1 MSANLRDVA
10 KEAGVSP
17 ATVSR
22 VINGHPQ
29 VSSETRQRVERAI
42 QALGYD
48 LRSSRRLAADTR
60 LTALVIPDVTSAFF
74 AEIVSGVERVLFEQ
88 ECDVVL
94 YNVGDRPLA
103 EIIDRISRLDV
114 AGLVMVTPHIGEV
127 EQLGSRDLKVPLVVV
142 DYHNE
147 GSSSPHVSVDN
158 LRAGYSAT
166 RYLIQRGHRSIG
178 MITGPLN
185 VQSAMERLRGFRLA
199 LDEAGMAFEQKWV
212 IEGDFTEAGGFAATQ
227 ALISGGEPRPTAI
240 FCSND
245 LTAAGALRALKQA
258 GISVPDGMS
267 IIGFDDLP
275 VARLITPALTTMAQ
289 PMRDMGEIAARM
301 LLRLMCGNRL
311 ETDRIVLEARLM
323 VRESA

>member
-1 MSANLRDVA
+1 MNVNVRDVA
-10 KEAGVSP
+10 REAGVSP

-29 VSSETRQRVERAI
+29 VSAETRERVKRAI
-42 QALGYD
+42 ESLGYD
-48 LRSSRRLAADTR
+48 MRSSRLAADRRLAA
-60 LTALVIPDVTSAFF
+60 LIVPDVTSTFF
-74 AEIVSGVERVLFEQ
+74 GEIIAGVERVLFEQ

-94 YNVGDRPLA
+94 YNVGNRPLA
-103 EIIDRISRLDV
+103 DIINRISKLDV
-114 AGLVMVTPHIGEV
+114 VGLVTVTPHIGEE
-127 EQLGSRDLKVPLVVV
+127 EQFGSRDLKVPLVVV

-147 GSSSPHVSVDN
+147 GSASPHVSVDN

-166 RYLIQRGHRSIG
+166 RYLIQKGHRGIG
-178 MITGPLN
+178 MITGPLY

-199 LDEAGMAFEQKWV
+199 LDEAGIAFEQKWV

-227 ALISGGEPRPTAI
+227 AIVSSGGPLPTAI

-258 GISVPDGMS
+258 GVSVPGDMS
-267 IIGFDDLP
+267 IVGFDDLP

-289 PMRDMGEIAARM
+289 PMREMGEIAARM
-301 LLRLMCGNRL
+301 LLRLISGDRL
-311 ETDRIVLEARLM
+311 ETDRIILEAKLV

>member
-1 MSANLRDVA
+1 MNVNVRDVA
-10 KEAGVSP
+10 REAGVSP

-29 VSSETRQRVERAI
+29 VSAETRERVNRAI
-42 QALGYD
+42 KSLGYD
-48 LRSSRRLAADTR
+48 MRSSRLAADRRLAA
-60 LTALVIPDVTSAFF
+60 LIVPDVTSTFF
-74 AEIVSGVERVLFEQ
+74 GEIIAGVERVLFEQ

-103 EIIDRISRLDV
+103 DIINRISKLDV
-114 AGLVMVTPHIGEV
+114 VGLVTVTPHIGEE
-127 EQLGSRDLKVPLVVV
+127 EQFGSRDLKVPLVVV

-147 GSSSPHVSVDN
+147 GSASPHVSVDN

-166 RYLIQRGHRSIG
+166 RYLIQKGHRGIG
-178 MITGPLN
+178 MITGPLY

-199 LDEAGMAFEQKWV
+199 LDEAGIAFEQKWV

-227 ALISGGEPRPTAI
+227 AIVSSGGPLPTAI

-258 GISVPDGMS
+258 GVSVPGDMS
-267 IIGFDDLP
+267 IVGFDDLP

-289 PMRDMGEIAARM
+289 PMREMGEIAARM
-301 LLRLMCGNRL
+301 LLRLISGDRL
-311 ETDRIVLEARLM
+311 ETDRIILEAKLV

>member
-1 MSANLRDVA
+1 MNVNVRDVA
-10 KEAGVSP
+10 REAGVSP

-29 VSSETRQRVERAI
+29 VSAETRERVNRAI
-42 QALGYD
+42 KSLGYD
-48 LRSSRRLAADTR
+48 MRSSRLAADRRLAA
-60 LTALVIPDVTSAFF
+60 LIVPDVTSTFF
-74 AEIVSGVERVLFEQ
+74 GEIIAGVERVLFEQ

-94 YNVGDRPLA
+94 YNVGNRPLA
-103 EIIDRISRLDV
+103 DIINRISKLDV
-114 AGLVMVTPHIGEV
+114 VGLVTVTPHIGEE
-127 EQLGSRDLKVPLVVV
+127 EQFGSRDLKVPLVVV

-147 GSSSPHVSVDN
+147 GSASPHVSVDN

-166 RYLIQRGHRSIG
+166 RYLIQKGHRGIG
-178 MITGPLN
+178 MITGPLY

-199 LDEAGMAFEQKWV
+199 LDEAGIAFEQKWV

-227 ALISGGEPRPTAI
+227 AIVSSGGPLPTAI

-258 GISVPDGMS
+258 GVSVPGDMS
-267 IIGFDDLP
+267 IVGFDDLP

-289 PMRDMGEIAARM
+289 PMREMGEIAARM
-301 LLRLMCGNRL
+301 LLRLIGGDRL
-311 ETDRIVLEARLM
+311 ETDRIILEAKLV

>member
-1 MSANLRDVA
+1 MNVNVRDVA
-10 KEAGVSP
+10 REAGVSP

-29 VSSETRQRVERAI
+29 VSAETRERVNRAI
-42 QALGYD
+42 KSLGYD
-48 LRSSRRLAADTR
+48 MRSSRLAADRRLAA
-60 LTALVIPDVTSAFF
+60 LIVPDVTSTFF
-74 AEIVSGVERVLFEQ
+74 GEIIAGVERVLFEQ

-94 YNVGDRPLA
+94 YNVGNRPLA
-103 EIIDRISRLDV
+103 DIINRISKLDV
-114 AGLVMVTPHIGEV
+114 VGLVTVTPHIGEE
-127 EQLGSRDLKVPLVVV
+127 EQFGSRDLKVPLVVV

-147 GSSSPHVSVDN
+147 GSASPHVSVDN

-166 RYLIQRGHRSIG
+166 RYLIQKGHRGIG
-178 MITGPLN
+178 MITGPLY

-199 LDEAGMAFEQKWV
+199 LDEAGIAFEQKWV

-227 ALISGGEPRPTAI
+227 AIVSSGGPLPTAI

-258 GISVPDGMS
+258 GVSVPGDMS
-267 IIGFDDLP
+267 IVGFDDLP

-289 PMRDMGEIAARM
+289 PMREMGEIAARM
-301 LLRLMCGNRL
+301 LLRLISGDRL
-311 ETDRIVLEARLM
+311 ETDRIILEAKLV